1 LLEDGVYV
9 ILRHV
14 KAWLLYYNFIVA
26 VYLGER
32 VAIVI
37 ELTKLKGERFA
48 LNSDQIETM
57 EATPDTVITLL
68 NGHKYVVR
76 ERVTEIISLIE
87 SFRKRV
93 SAPPSL

>member
-1 LLEDGVYV
+1 M
-9 ILRHV
+9 
-14 KAWLLYYNFIVA
+14 
-26 VYLGER
+26 
-32 VAIVI
+32 I
-37 ELTKLKGERFA
+37 ELTKLKGEKFA

-87 SFRKRV
+87 SFKRRA

>member
-1 LLEDGVYV
+1 MS
-9 ILRHV
+9 RHDI
-14 KAWLLYYNFIVA
+14 YIIISPFE

-32 VAIVI
+32 VTDVI
-37 ELTKLKGERFA
+37 ELTKLKGEKFA

-87 SFRKRV
+87 SFKRRA